1 MKKLLAILLSVT
13 LLLTMA
19 GAETASVNT
28 ESVSLGHL
36 LELTRRV
43 DALLRSDRMASDFVS
58 EWENGISE
66 DQLLMNLRRGDR
78 TNPSAVYLISQE
90 ELENKLIG
98 DNPAYTRTTSQV
110 QVLTEMVQNWLT
122 EKMSDY
128 EYSLTVHMA
137 RTTHYVAPEG
147 EEPAAVAFV
156 LYEDALPILMSW
168 HTVDG
173 MVSLNAYPLF
183 DEKLAAATTAEEV
196 TAWLVEMGL
205 PELNCT
211 PVDMTNAEAVAFP
224 EEFFTEAGEPLS
236 FALLAELAD
245 EMENEVRSGYLQT
258 TWGYTDEDVSMLDEL
273 LHGDAQPA
281 HIYRVDVM
289 NTSSMQMVQ
298 LFYRNEPPQV
308 QYEAMCT
315 VSSQMLQG
323 LLQSMQRAFYQKA
336 NEILYSSD
344 EDEAESLVEEEEPDD
359 IFTDE
364 ETWKERYQRYN
375 EELYRQQACYSMVLR
390 AHSLRMKVNLPEQ
403 VPAIYLLVYETG
415 APIAVLHSPEFGIS
429 GFQIVYIAANQLQRS
444 KSISDVKLY
453 LNSIGM
459 NCLVTEVLPQETT
472 DALTE

>member
-1 MKKLLAILLSVT
+1 MKKLLSILLSVV

-19 GAETASVNT
+19 GAETVNTGSVN
-28 ESVSLGHL
+28 LGYL

-43 DALLRSDRMASDFVS
+43 DVLLRSDRMASDFVS
-58 EWENGISE
+58 ERENGISE
-66 DQLLMNLRRGDR
+66 KQLLTNLRRGDR

-90 ELENKLIG
+90 ELESKLIG

-110 QVLTEMVQNWLT
+110 KVLTEMVQNWLT
-122 EKMSDY
+122 EEMSDY
-128 EYSLTVHMA
+128 AYSLTVHMA

-147 EEPAAVAFV
+147 EAPAAVAFV

-196 TAWLVEMGL
+196 TAWLVEKGL
-205 PELNCT
+205 PELICT
-211 PVDMTNAEAVAFP
+211 PVDMTNAEAIAFP
-224 EEFFTEAGEPLS
+224 EDFFTEAGEPLP
-236 FALLAELAD
+236 FALLAEMAD
-245 EMENEVRSGYLQT
+245 EMEEEVRNGYLQA

-298 LFYRNEPPQV
+298 LFYRNELPQV

-315 VSSQMLQG
+315 VSSEMLQSM
-323 LLQSMQRAFYQKA
+323 LQSMQSAFYQKA
-336 NEILYSSD
+336 DEVLYPSD
-344 EDEAESLVEEEEPDD
+344 EDEAESLVEEEKPDD

-364 ETWKERYQRYN
+364 ETWQERYQRYR
-375 EELYRQQACYSMVLR
+375 EELQRQQARYSMVMR
-390 AHSLRMKVNLPEQ
+390 AHSLRMKLNLSEQ

-429 GFQIVYIAANQLQRS
+429 SFQVVYIAANQLQRS
-444 KSISDVKLY
+444 KNISDVKLY
-453 LNSIGM
+453 LNSIGL